1 MCNEE
6 KLRLEGYLL
15 DHNVHKMVIGM
26 IRGMADGHDGDLASF
41 LQLGKGGF
49 LKLYELHN
57 PGGRQV
63 GNKTWN
69 ALDTAKQGLL
79 VMKKTDAE
87 SEETCKVS
95 LDAAIDQAKRE
106 IRAEFENQAMQTA
119 VVMSVLTCL
128 ETLGYKDSFP
138 LGKFLSLYD
147 MAKGGAK

>member
-15 DHNVHKMVIGM
+15 DHNVHKMVVGM
-26 IRGMADGHDGDLASF
+26 IRGMSDRHDGDLASF

-49 LKLYELHN
+49 LKLYGLHN
-57 PGGRQV
+57 PSGRQV
-63 GNKTWN
+63 GKKTWD

-79 VMKKTDAE
+79 VMKKTD
-87 SEETCKVS
+87 SKYEEACKVS

-106 IRAEFENQAMQTA
+106 IRAEFENQAMQTT

-147 MAKGGAK
+147 MAKGSAK

>member
-6 KLRLEGYLL
+6 IMRLEGYLL
-15 DHNVHKMVIGM
+15 DHSVSP
-26 IRGMADGHDGDLASF
+26 MAAGIIKKAAEQHEDDLASF
-41 LQLGKGGF
+41 LQLSKGGF
-49 LKLYELHN
+49 LKLYKKHN
-57 PGGRQV
+57 PNGHEPGP
-63 GNKTWN
+63 KTWN

-79 VMKKTDAE
+79 VMRKTDAE

-128 ETLGYKDSFP
+128 ETLGYKESFP

>member
-15 DHNVHKMVIGM
+15 DHDVPKTVIGM
-26 IRGMADGHDGDLASF
+26 VRGMADQHEGDLKSF
-41 LQLGKGGF
+41 LELSKGGF

-57 PGGRQV
+57 PGGRQI
-63 GNKTWN
+63 GEKTWS
-69 ALDTAKQGLL
+69 ALATAKQGLL
-79 VMKKTDAE
+79 VMRKSDAE
-87 SEETCKVS
+87 SEKACKVS
-95 LDAAIDQAKRE
+95 LDSAIDQAKRE
-106 IRAEFENQAMQTA
+106 LRAEFENQTMQAA

-128 ETLGYKDSFP
+128 ETLGYKESFP